1 MSSGSPTAY
10 LVWSILACLFFC
22 FLIFHLWKYDRFQ
35 CLKWSESGR
44 QPGAFKRFMSYTYVA
59 TLTLLVIFSVAFT
72 FIKFKEGFIITPEG
86 TSKPATYA
94 ILAELIPES
103 IVYPKPI
110 ELYASSHKK
119 WILPLLFLFSAAWAC
134 ELVTHWE
141 ELTFWLFLLHQGPK
155 TRLWFDSWEFRVWL
169 LGTVVAGLG
178 MPLTTIISRRQLD
191 TCQAWIFLVGSSA
204 STATTLLFLYVLA
217 RFPDFIRRVKADGGE
232 PNIVLRLVMFYQ
244 LNFGRVLFR
253 FLFTIPLLILA
264 LDGVQG
270 SHSINQDPF
279 WSDFLIVLGG
289 IGCFVSSFMTLLI
302 FFPRSLTQELGYTTA
317 LIPSFIV
324 DKPQISASIDINYG
338 ADNQHI
344 SPMHAPKA
352 IVRAS
357 STHSSEPSQS
367 EDTTPEYE
375 YEDSA
380 NNTRHHSH
388 SHDGHMRIRQTWEET
403 QDVEALPADGQ
414 YVFDQRSRCLVRSLS
429 DGIAIGLHPYVRTFR
444 SPIDIYDLEGDG
456 HSPAR

>member
-22 FLIFHLWKYDRFQ
+22 FLIFHLWKYDRFK

-44 QPGAFKRFMSYTYVA
+44 QPGAFKRFMSYTYIA

-72 FIKFKEGFIITPEG
+72 FIKFKEGYIITPEG
-86 TSKPATYA
+86 TSKSATYD
-94 ILAELIPES
+94 ILTEFIPES
-103 IVYPKPI
+103 SVYPKPT
-110 ELYASSHKK
+110 ELYTTSHQK

-134 ELVTHWE
+134 EIVTHWE

-178 MPLTTIISRRQLD
+178 MPLTTLISRRQLD

-217 RFPDFIRRVKADGGE
+217 GFPAFIRRVKADGAE

-253 FLFTIPLLILA
+253 FLFTIPLFILA
-264 LDGVQG
+264 VDGVQG
-270 SHSINQDPF
+270 SHPINQDPF
-279 WSDFLIVLGG
+279 WSDFLIMLGG
-289 IGCFVSSFMTLLI
+289 VGCFVSSFITLLI

-317 LIPSFIV
+317 LLPVIHSL
-324 DKPQISASIDINYG
+324 QT
-338 ADNQHI
+338 AD
-344 SPMHAPKA
+344 
-352 IVRAS
+352 
-357 STHSSEPSQS
+357 
-367 EDTTPEYE
+367 
-375 YEDSA
+375 
-380 NNTRHHSH
+380 
-388 SHDGHMRIRQTWEET
+388 
-403 QDVEALPADGQ
+403 
-414 YVFDQRSRCLVRSLS
+414 
-429 DGIAIGLHPYVRTFR
+429 DGIN
-444 SPIDIYDLEGDG
+444 
-456 HSPAR
+456 

>member
-10 LVWSILACLFFC
+10 LVWSILSCLFFC

-44 QPGAFKRFMSYTYVA
+44 QPGAFKRFMSYTYIA
-59 TLTLLVIFSVAFT
+59 TLTLLIFFSVSYT
-72 FIKFKEGFIITPEG
+72 FIKFQEGFIITPEG
-86 TSKPATYA
+86 N
-94 ILAELIPES
+94 I
-103 IVYPKPI
+103 YPKPTD
-110 ELYASSHKK
+110 LYTTNHKK

-134 ELVTHWE
+134 ELITHWE
-141 ELTFWLFLLHQGPK
+141 ELTFWLFILHQGPK

-178 MPLTTIISRRQLD
+178 MPLTTIISRRELD

-204 STATTLLFLYVLA
+204 STATTLFFLYVLA
-217 RFPDFIRRVKADGGE
+217 RFPEFMRRVKADGGE

-244 LNFGRVLFR
+244 LNFARVLFR
-253 FLFTIPLLILA
+253 FLFTIPLFILA

-270 SHSINQDPF
+270 SHPINENPF
-279 WSDFLIVLGG
+279 WSDFLIMTGG
-289 IGCFVSSFMTLLI
+289 IGCFVSSFITLLI
-302 FFPRSLTQELGYTTA
+302 FFPRSLTRELGYTTA
-317 LIPSFIV
+317 LIPSSII
-324 DKPQISASIDINYG
+324 DKPQIRASIDISYG

-344 SPMHAPKA
+344 SSPMHVPKG
-352 IVRAS
+352 IVRTP

-375 YEDSA
+375 FEDSA
-380 NNTRHHSH
+380 NDSCDHPH
-388 SHDGHMRIRQTWEET
+388 SHDGHMRIRQTWEQT
-403 QDVEALPADGQ
+403 QDIEAPPADGQ
-414 YVFDQRSRCLVRSLS
+414 YMFDRHSRCLVRPHS

-444 SPIDIYDLEGDG
+444 SPIDICDLEDDD
-456 HSPAR
+456 HSLAR

>member
-44 QPGAFKRFMSYTYVA
+44 QPGAFKRFMSYTYIA
-59 TLTLLVIFSVAFT
+59 TLTLLVIFSVAYT
-72 FIKFKEGFIITPEG
+72 FIKFKEGRFIITPEG
-86 TSKPATYA
+86 T
-94 ILAELIPES
+94 I
-103 IVYPKPI
+103 YPKPI
-110 ELYASSHKK
+110 ELYATSRKK

-141 ELTFWLFLLHQGPK
+141 ELTFWLFILHQGPK

-178 MPLTTIISRRQLD
+178 MPLTTLISRRQLD

-217 RFPDFIRRVKADGGE
+217 RFPGFVRRVKADGGE

-244 LNFGRVLFR
+244 LNFARVLFR
-253 FLFTIPLLILA
+253 FLFTIPLFILA

-270 SHSINQDPF
+270 SHPINQNVVLNLL
-279 WSDFLIVLGG
+279 SDFLIMLGG
-289 IGCFVSSFMTLLI
+289 IGCFVSSFITLLI

-317 LIPSFIV
+317 LIPTSIV
-324 DKPQISASIDINYG
+324 DKPQITASIDINYG

-344 SPMHAPKA
+344 SSPMHAPKA
-352 IVRAS
+352 FVRAP

-375 YEDSA
+375 FEDSA
-380 NNTRHHSH
+380 NNTRYHSH
-388 SHDGHMRIRQTWEET
+388 SHDGHARIRRQTWEQT
-403 QDVEALPADGQ
+403 QDMEAPPADGQ
-414 YVFDQRSRCLVRSLS
+414 YMFDRHSRCLVRPHS
-429 DGIAIGLHPYVRTFR
+429 DGVAIGLHPYVRERYFFQ
-444 SPIDIYDLEGDG
+444 SNFLML
-456 HSPAR
+456 S